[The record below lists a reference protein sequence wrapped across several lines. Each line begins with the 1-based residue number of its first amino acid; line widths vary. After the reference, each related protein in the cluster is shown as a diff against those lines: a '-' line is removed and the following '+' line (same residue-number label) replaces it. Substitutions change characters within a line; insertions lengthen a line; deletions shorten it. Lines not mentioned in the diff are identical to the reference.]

1 MQRTL
6 YIIKILF
13 VFCISLIFNQKNVAQ
28 NNFSLKTPP
37 LSISENWGD
46 WATITPYNLAAP
58 DLEALKLEDKKR
70 GWEGVRFAAPLAVAP
85 ISPRQVGSWRT
96 LGDGSRVWRLRL
108 RVAQAKGLAFELD
121 SVSLGSRSTL
131 HFFSNNGKQ
140 IYQVANN
147 GKIQTNIIKSE
158 EIFIEYYQNVAD
170 YNSNQNLFLIKRIFY
185 DYKSNVQNNVGT
197 VLNTENFSDA
207 LPCEINVNCT
217 QGANYQREK
226 RGIVRILMN
235 FREGLG
241 WCSGSLV
248 ANTRRDSTPFLLSA
262 YHCQDGFTPNYDLW
276 VFHFNYESSTC
287 QNPANEPMFQSS
299 QGCTLKSSWQN
310 TDFLLLQLTESLTT
324 THNTYLNGWSR
335 DTSATP
341 TTTTMIH
348 HPQGDIKK
356 ITIDRDPA
364 TVQTIAQNWS
374 NNVITPA
381 YHHLRFVFDEGT
393 AESGSSGS
401 PIFDQ
406 NKRVV
411 GQLHGADFVS
421 GDPCR
426 VNWAMGGRFAVS
438 WHGGGTPQTRL
449 KDWLDPINSNALTAD
464 GMTPPSVSSGGGGGA
479 VARVSGRV
487 RLTDG
492 RGVANVT
499 VQVGTQT
506 ARTDVNGNYIVNN
519 VPVNTLVNVQLTK
532 NDDILNGL
540 EATDMLLLRR
550 NLLSLSP
557 FTNAYQYLAA
567 DLNGDND
574 ANVTDI
580 LLMRR
585 LILGLASSASIPIWR
600 FYTTEIQLSTANP
613 FMAVPQVLEVR
624 FSGDV
629 PNFDFIGIKA
639 GDVNNSVVTNR

>member
-1 MQRTL
+1 MLQV
-6 YIIKILF
+6 LF
-13 VFCISLIFNQKNVAQ
+13 YFCIVLIFNQKGFAQ

-37 LSISENWGD
+37 LSISENWDD
-46 WATITPYNLAAP
+46 WAIMPPYELAAP
-58 DLEALKLEDKKR
+58 DLEALKLEDQKR

-85 ISPRQVGSWRT
+85 ISPRQIGVWRT
-96 LGDGSRVWRLRL
+96 LGNGSRVWRLRL
-108 RVAQAKGLAFELD
+108 KVAQARGLAFELD

-131 HFFSNNGKQ
+131 HFFSADGKQ
-140 IYQVANN
+140 IYQIFQA
-147 GKIQTNIIKSE
+147 GKIQTNIIKGE
-158 EIFIEYYQNVAD
+158 EVWIEYYQSILDNNTTA
-170 YNSNQNLFLIKRIFY
+170 SSFLIKRIFY
-185 DYKSNVQNNVGT
+185 DYKSNIQNNVGR
-197 VLNTENFSDA
+197 VLNTENLGDA
-207 LPCEINVNCT
+207 LACEINVNCT
-217 QGANYQREK
+217 QGANFQQEK

-241 WCSGSLV
+241 WCSGSLL

-276 VFHFNYESSTC
+276 VFHFNYESPNC
-287 QNPANEPMFQSS
+287 QNPASEPMFQSL

-310 TDFLLLQLTESLTT
+310 TDFLLLQLNENLTT
-324 THNTYLNGWSR
+324 THNAYLNGWSR
-335 DTSATP
+335 DTSAAP
-341 TTTTMIH
+341 TNTTMIH

-356 ITIDRDPA
+356 ISIDRDPA
-364 TVQTIAQNWS
+364 TVQTTAQNWS

-381 YHHLRFVFDEGT
+381 YHHLRFIFDDGT

-406 NKRVV
+406 NRRVV

-421 GDPCR
+421 GNACR
-426 VNWAMGGRFAVS
+426 VNWAMCGRFAVS
-438 WHGGGTPQTRL
+438 WNGGGTPQTRL
-449 KDWLDPINSNALTAD
+449 KDWLDPTNSNALTAN
-464 GMTPPSVSSGGGGGA
+464 GMIPPSVNSGGGSSVG
-479 VARVSGRV
+479 RVSGRV

-499 VQVGTQT
+499 VQIGTQMGQ
-506 ARTDVNGNYIVNN
+506 TDVNGNYIINN
-519 VPVNTLVNVQLTK
+519 IPLNTLVNVQLTK
-532 NDDILNGL
+532 HDELLNGL

-567 DLNGDND
+567 DLNGDNE

-585 LILGLASSASIPIWR
+585 LILGLANSANIPIWR

-613 FMAVPQVLEVR
+613 FVSVPQVLEVR

-629 PNFDFIGIKA
+629 PNFDFIAIKA
-639 GDVNNSVVTNR
+639 GDVNNSVETGR

>member
-1 MQRTL
+1 MHKTQHV
-6 YIIKILF
+6 IQFLF
-13 VFCISLIFNQKNVAQ
+13 AFCITLILNQKAITQ

-37 LSISENWGD
+37 LSISQNWGD
-46 WATITPYNLAAP
+46 WSTIMPYNLASP
-58 DLEALKLEDKKR
+58 DPEALQLEDKKR
-70 GWEGVRFAAPLAVAP
+70 GWEGVRFAAPLQIAP
-85 ISPRQVGSWRT
+85 ISPRQAGVWQT
-96 LGDGSRVWRLRL
+96 LSDGSRVWRLRL
-108 RVAQAKGLAFELD
+108 KATQAKGLAFELD
-121 SVSLGSRSTL
+121 SVSLGLRSTL
-131 HFFSNNGKQ
+131 HFFSADGKQ
-140 IYQVANN
+140 IYQVFQS
-147 GKIQTNIIKSE
+147 GKIQTNIIKGE
-158 EIFIEYYQNVAD
+158 EIWVEYYQHASD
-170 YNSNQNLFLIKRIFY
+170 DNSPQTFFCIKRIFY
-185 DYKSNVQNNVGT
+185 DYKTNVQNNIGQA
-197 VLNTENFSDA
+197 LSTENLGDA
-207 LPCEINVNCT
+207 LACEINVNCT
-217 QGANYQREK
+217 QGANFQQEK

-241 WCSGSLV
+241 WCSGSLL
-248 ANTRRDSTPFLLSA
+248 ANTRRDGTPFLLSA

-276 VFHFNYESSTC
+276 VFHFNYESSNC
-287 QNPANEPMFQSS
+287 QNPASEPMFQSL
-299 QGCTLKSSWQN
+299 QGCTLKSSWEN
-310 TDFLLLQLTESLTT
+310 TDFLLLQLNENLST
-324 THNTYLNGWSR
+324 THNAFLNGWSR
-335 DTSATP
+335 DTSAAP

-356 ITIDRDPA
+356 ISIDRDPA
-364 TVQTIAQNWS
+364 TVQTIPQNWS
-374 NNVITPA
+374 NNVVTPA
-381 YHHLRFVFDEGT
+381 YHHLRFIFDEGT

-406 NKRVV
+406 NRRIV

-421 GDPCR
+421 GNPCR
-426 VNWAMGGRFAVS
+426 VNWAMCGRFAVS
-438 WHGGGTPQTRL
+438 WNGGGTPQTRL
-449 KDWLDPINSNALTAD
+449 KDWLDPINSNTLTAD
-464 GMTPPSVSSGGGGGA
+464 GMIPPSVNGGGGTTG
-479 VARVSGRV
+479 RVSGRV

-499 VQVGTQT
+499 VQVGAQTTQT
-506 ARTDVNGNYIVNN
+506 DINGNYMINN
-519 VPVNTLVNVQLTK
+519 VPLNTLVNVQLTK

-585 LILGLASSASIPIWR
+585 LILGLASSANIPIWR

-613 FMAVPQVLEVR
+613 FVAVPQVLEVR
-624 FSGDV
+624 FSGNT

-639 GDVNNSVVTNR
+639 GDVNNSVEAGR